1 MSKFYGTVR
10 GDASQT
16 DGTRRGFHSIK
27 VAAQSWDGS
36 LITRMHYGHD
46 DALMVELCTS
56 DDSSTY
62 GQRLFYGTF
71 QELKDKL
78 MDKPG
83 AFERRLIEET
93 QKKVR
98 INEEYERT
106 LFEAYEATS
115 IMLALQED
123 GKLTADEMLSR
134 VRELDKKLGKIWG

>member
-1 MSKFYGTVR
+1 MSNFYGTVH

-16 DGTRRGFHSIK
+16 DGTRRGFRSIK

-36 LITRMHYGHD
+36 VITSMHYGHD
-46 DALMVELCTS
+46 DALMVDLSYS

-62 GQRLFYGTF
+62 GQSLFYGTF

-78 MDKPG
+78 TDKPG
-83 AFERRLIEET
+83 AFERRVVEEAQRLIG
-93 QKKVR
+93 
-98 INEEYERT
+98 INEAHECT

-123 GKLTADEMLSR
+123 GKLTAEEMLSR
-134 VRELDKKLGKIWG
+134 VRELDKKLGKVWG

>member
-1 MSKFYGTVR
+1 MSKFYGTVH

-16 DGTRRGFHSIK
+16 DGTRRGFQSIT
-27 VAAQSWDGS
+27 VAAQSWHGS
-36 LITRMHYGHD
+36 VITSMHYGHD
-46 DALMVELCTS
+46 GALMVELSTS

-62 GQRLFYGTF
+62 GQSLFYGTF
-71 QELKDKL
+71 QDLKDKL
-78 MDKPG
+78 ADKPG
-83 AFERRLIEET
+83 AFERRLVEEM

-123 GKLTADEMLSR
+123 SKLSADEMLSR
-134 VRELDKKLGKIWG
+134 VRELDKKLGKVWG

>member
-1 MSKFYGTVR
+1 MSKFYGTVH

-16 DGTRRGFHSIK
+16 DGTRRGFRSIK

-36 LITRMHYGHD
+36 VITSMHYRNND
-46 DALMVELCTS
+46 LMVGLDFS

-62 GQRLFYGTF
+62 GQSLFYGTF

-78 MDKPG
+78 TDKPG

-93 QKKVR
+93 QKRVR

-123 GKLTADEMLSR
+123 GKLSADEMLSR
-134 VRELDKKLGKIWG
+134 VRELDKKLGKVWG